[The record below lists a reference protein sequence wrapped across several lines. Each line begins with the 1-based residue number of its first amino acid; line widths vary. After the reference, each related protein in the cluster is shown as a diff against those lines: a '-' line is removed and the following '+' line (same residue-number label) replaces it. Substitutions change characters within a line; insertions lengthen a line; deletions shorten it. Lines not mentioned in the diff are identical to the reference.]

1 MLVALIYFCWLLKQQ
16 DLGTEY
22 LVRPVGRA
30 EDEEDASD
38 FEPQENGE
46 EDFEEDEDDDDED
59 VGGKVEAPP
68 KRKRSGKD
76 DTDDSDGGEDDVR
89 PSKR

>member
-1 MLVALIYFCWLLKQQ
+1 MFGFCDVEFVQE

-38 FEPQENGE
+38 FEPEENGVE
-46 EDFEEDEDDDDED
+46 EDVDEDENDNS
-59 VGGKVEAPP
+59 GAGKSEAPP
-68 KRKRSGKD
+68 KRKRASEEED
-76 DTDDSDGGEDDVR
+76 EDDSGDEDDAR
-89 PSKR
+89 PPKR